1 MAPTRADASRG
12 APSPKRGLHAACV
25 SLFCCAALQTKW
37 CCGAS
42 QSKED
47 AFVAAAERPMRAPG
61 AWASCRLLRH
71 PEPRTARRA
80 LPEAVTAA
88 SAAVFVAAA
97 VFARVQEE
105 GSGGKKLLKEAGPF
119 RFYVDRCLINFD
131 QAFCQLAA
139 TESSLP
145 AMIPVFTFFDGYFP
159 VPELD
164 TIPSK
169 VLLLDRSVTDTYD
182 DKRRL
187 AVCLREA
194 CCEATF
200 ARCYLTDEEVA
211 SAASGGKEGQLF
223 FVKPPCESGGR
234 GIRVVDTSQLR
245 QVALEEG
252 SLVQEAVQDLE
263 TLDQRKFVLRFYLLI
278 HGGRLY
284 LHKRGVVV
292 VHEKPYDPASTDY
305 DVQVCHDEMH
315 SAGAADRLRPW
326 HLQPEAE
333 RWRSAV
339 RQCLTE
345 ALPALWPLLEASSL
359 DRYALV
365 GGDALIERSGD
376 AKLIEFNFFPNL
388 GSRNGA
394 LNSLVKQ
401 PMLSQTLPSYVPAV
415 PAACKLTERVKEVN
429 CCVLVHTHSINCE
442 VFGCWDNP

>member
-1 MAPTRADASRG
+1 M
-12 APSPKRGLHAACV
+12 
-25 SLFCCAALQTKW
+25 
-37 CCGAS
+37 
-42 QSKED
+42 
-47 AFVAAAERPMRAPG
+47 
-61 AWASCRLLRH
+61 
-71 PEPRTARRA
+71 
-80 LPEAVTAA
+80 
-88 SAAVFVAAA
+88 
-97 VFARVQEE
+97 
-105 GSGGKKLLKEAGPF
+105 
-119 RFYVDRCLINFD
+119 
-131 QAFCQLAA
+131 
-139 TESSLP
+139 
-145 AMIPVFTFFDGYFP
+145 FTFFDGYFP

-164 TIPSK
+164 SIPSK

-200 ARCYLTDEEVA
+200 ARCYLTEEEVA
-211 SAASGGKEGQLF
+211 SAASGSKDGQLF

-245 QVALEEG
+245 QVALEAG

-263 TLDQRKFVLRFYLLI
+263 TLDRRKFVLRFYLLI

-333 RWRSAV
+333 RWRIAV
-339 RQCLTE
+339 QQCLTE
-345 ALPALWPLLEASSL
+345 ALPALWPLLEASSMQ
-359 DRYALV
+359 RYALV

-401 PMLSQTLPSYVPAV
+401 PML
-415 PAACKLTERVKEVN
+415 RD
-429 CCVLVHTHSINCE
+429 VLRDRKSV
-442 VFGCWDNP
+442 V